1 MNLRENNQFSQRTVF
16 TLMYT
21 SCRFCSTKAAL
32 DSAQKVQTAR
42 TGDASKPVQYK
53 SELAR
58 AIMQPPAYDQL
69 EESKVQELSD
79 KDH

>member
-16 TLMYT
+16 TLMCT

-42 TGDASKPVQYK
+42 AGEASKQVQYQ

-79 KDH
+79 KEH